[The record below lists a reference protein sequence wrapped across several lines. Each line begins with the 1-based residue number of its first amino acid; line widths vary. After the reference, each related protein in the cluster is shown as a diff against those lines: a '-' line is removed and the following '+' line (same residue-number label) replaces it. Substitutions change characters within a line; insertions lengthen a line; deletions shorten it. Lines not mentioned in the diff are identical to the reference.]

1 MKNTKKYFYRFL
13 PYIQIEGNMCKLINN
28 FKINWNDQEKLYE
41 FDTAITD
48 LVKKNPDQ
56 EIVNNLAQKILTEL
70 YEDGKL
76 GIENIKPLGE
86 ELENANKQLEELEVA
101 VFEFMRTSG
110 VKDFYEDK
118 NNPISLAV
126 ERVKKRNENN

>member
-1 MKNTKKYFYRFL
+1 
-13 PYIQIEGNMCKLINN
+13 MCKLINK

-56 EIVNNLAQKILTEL
+56 EVVNNLAQEILTEL

-76 GIENIKPLGE
+76 GIENIKPLGD
-86 ELENANKQLEELEVA
+86 ELENVNKQLEELEDSI
-101 VFEFMRTSG
+101 FKFMKTWDGKVSVG
-110 VKDFYEDK
+110 FSQ
-118 NNPISLAV
+118 NHPIAMAIRRAK
-126 ERVKKRNENN
+126 ERNENN